1 VLLYIN
7 KADLV
12 NARCYFV
19 EINPKP
25 RLNKGGGLV
34 SSCLMKVE
42 KRIQK
47 EVPGLGEK
55 IRRARKVDKRPLIE
69 LAALAGMSTPNWYA
83 IENEEMKT
91 LPLAT
96 LRKVEAVLGVTFGV
110 EFDEDEDE
118 EEQE

>member
-1 VLLYIN
+1 M
-7 KADLV
+7 
-12 NARCYFV
+12 
-19 EINPKP
+19 
-25 RLNKGGGLV
+25 

-47 EVPGLGEK
+47 EIPGLGEM
-55 IRRARKVDKRPLIE
+55 IRRTRKIDRRPLTE
-69 LAALAGMSTPNWYA
+69 LAALAEMSIPNWYS

-96 LRKVEAVLGVTFGV
+96 LRRIEAVLGVSFGV
-110 EFDEDEDE
+110 YFEEDE

>member
-1 VLLYIN
+1 
-7 KADLV
+7 
-12 NARCYFV
+12 
-19 EINPKP
+19 
-25 RLNKGGGLV
+25 V

-47 EVPGLGEK
+47 EIPGLGEM
-55 IRRARKVDKRPLIE
+55 IRRTRKIDRRPLTE
-69 LAALAGMSTPNWYA
+69 LAALAEMSIPNWYS

-96 LRKVEAVLGVTFGV
+96 LRRIEAVLGVSFGV
-110 EFDEDEDE
+110 YFEEDE